1 MDLTFIIKIDMK
13 LSELMK
19 NAHHYQISDVTQR
32 SSSILTYTN
41 IHLRQVLTI
50 HDILVVTVKDGTNS
64 FQTNVTPTEVCQTRG
79 LHEELL
85 NIVFKNYY
93 SSSIA
98 AYSNFN
104 YLWTSFSYKLS
115 KLKLL
120 T

>member
-1 MDLTFIIKIDMK
+1 MK

-32 SSSILTYTN
+32 SSSIRSPNLHKYPFS
-41 IHLRQVLTI
+41 QVLTI

-85 NIVFKNYY
+85 NTVLKN
-93 SSSIA
+93 
-98 AYSNFN
+98 
-104 YLWTSFSYKLS
+104 
-115 KLKLL
+115 
-120 T
+120 